1 MAGFNTAVTG
11 LKAASTDLDVIGN
24 NIANSST
31 VGFKTSRTEFGDI
44 YATAVVGAGSSNVA
58 GSGVTVTDIAQDFQA
73 GTIEF
78 TNNNLDLAINGSGF
92 FQLDDGQGGV
102 TYSRAGAFELNKDG
116 FIVSKSGKFLQGYG
130 LDTEGNRL
138 PIGNL
143 AVTQKESPP
152 KATEE
157 IDLSFNIDSREDAA
171 TLLADY
177 DKDEPGSFTYSTT
190 VRTFDSLGN
199 EHTIKFNFA
208 EARPFQAQQ
217 QVTGITTG
225 ESISGVT
232 ITGPA
237 ATPGTHMAELTGY
250 NVGDVIDSSSGSSFF
265 SELTDAI
272 NGDPRIQSITI
283 DDNTDPVGFTI
294 RFKAEY
300 PEPDLVAISS
310 GLTALEVDE
319 IAANE
324 THTFAFDAATAFGG
338 VDSLQENTVIEV
350 GGITISLA
358 AGMTQDAVG
367 QAITAVE
374 ANILDA
380 NPDVESVIYDNASN
394 EVVVTYKAEAG
405 DVNPGILVDANVGG
419 GATNPIWDGTQPTI
433 KQGDNSFMGVY
444 RMYAYL
450 NGTEQLDIGKAL
462 DPGEI
467 GTGTEPGPIL
477 INFNPSNG
485 LLNGINGETFSASA
499 VVPTIT
505 ITGADPADSTT
516 VIELDVTNTTQFA
529 SESIVKSSAQDGY
542 TKGDLIGVSF
552 SETGEMVASFSNG
565 QNQDLGVVAIATFEN
580 QSGLQPAGDTE
591 WISTL
596 TSGDAI
602 VNPPGTGLNGT
613 LRSAALEQSNVDLS
627 AELVA
632 LIEAQ
637 RNFQANSKTIETQN
651 TVTQAILQI

>member
-102 TYSRAGAFELNKDG
+102 SYSRAGSFQLDKDG
-116 FIVSKSGKFLQGYG
+116 FVVSKSGKFLQGYD
-130 LDTEGNRL
+130 LDSEGNRL
-138 PIGNL
+138 PIGDL
-143 AVTQKESPP
+143 QVSEKESPP

-157 IDLSFNIDSREDAA
+157 IDLSFNINSAEDAE

-199 EHTIKFNFA
+199 EHTVKFNFA

-217 QVTGITTG
+217 EVTGVTAG
-225 ESISGVT
+225 ESVSATT
-232 ITGPA
+232 ITA
-237 ATPGTHMAELTGY
+237 AHITELTGY
-250 NVGDVIDSSSGSSFF
+250 TVGDVIDASSGSSFF
-265 SELTDAI
+265 AELTDAT
-272 NGDPRIQSITI
+272 NGDPRIESITM
-283 DDNTDPVGFTI
+283 DDVTDPVGFTI
-294 RFKAEY
+294 RFYSEF
-300 PEPDLVAISS
+300 PEPDLAAVSS
-310 GLTALEVDE
+310 GIAITEVAE
-319 IAANE
+319 VAANE
-324 THTFAFDAATAFGG
+324 THTFSLDAATAFGG
-338 VDSLQENTVIEV
+338 VDSLAEDTLIEI
-350 GGITISLA
+350 GGVQVQLT
-358 AGMTQDAVG
+358 AGMTQDQVG
-367 QAITAVE
+367 ASITAVE

-380 NPDVESVIYDNASN
+380 NPDVESVIYDSASN
-394 EVVVTYKAEAG
+394 EFVVTYEAESG
-405 DVNPGILVDANVGG
+405 DVNPGISFDGNVASA
-419 GATNPIWDGTQPTI
+419 ATNPLWTAAEPTI
-433 KQGDNSFMGVY
+433 KQGDNTFQGVY

-450 NGTEQLDIGKAL
+450 NGTELLDIGKAL
-462 DPGEI
+462 DPGEV
-467 GTGTEPGPIL
+467 GTGTEPGPVL
-477 INFNPSNG
+477 LQFNSSNG
-485 LLNGINGETFSASA
+485 LLSGINGESFSASA
-499 VVPTIT
+499 VVPSIT
-505 ITGADPADSTT
+505 ISGADPADSTT
-516 VIELDVTNTTQFA
+516 TIELDITDTTQFA
-529 SESIVKSSAQDGY
+529 SESIVKASTQDGY

-552 SETGEMVASFSNG
+552 GETGEMVASFSNG

-580 QSGLQPAGDTE
+580 QAGLQPSGDTE
-591 WISTL
+591 WIATL

-651 TVTQAILQI
+651 TITQAILQI

>member
-102 TYSRAGAFELNKDG
+102 SYSRAGSFQLDKDG
-116 FIVSKSGKFLQGYG
+116 FVVSKSGKFLQGYD
-130 LDTEGNRL
+130 LDSEGNRL
-138 PIGNL
+138 PIGDL
-143 AVTQKESPP
+143 QVSEKESPP

-157 IDLSFNIDSREDAA
+157 IDLSFNINSAEDAE

-199 EHTIKFNFA
+199 EHTVKFNFA

-217 QVTGITTG
+217 EVTGVTAG
-225 ESISGVT
+225 ESVSATT
-232 ITGPA
+232 ITA
-237 ATPGTHMAELTGY
+237 AHITELTGY
-250 NVGDVIDSSSGSSFF
+250 TVGDVIDASSGSSFF
-265 SELTDAI
+265 AELTDAT
-272 NGDPRIQSITI
+272 NGDPRIESITM
-283 DDNTDPVGFTI
+283 DDVTDPVGFTI
-294 RFKAEY
+294 RFYSEF
-300 PEPDLVAISS
+300 PEPDLAAVSS
-310 GLTALEVDE
+310 GIAITEVAE
-319 IAANE
+319 VAANE
-324 THTFAFDAATAFGG
+324 THTFALDATTAFGG
-338 VDSLQENTVIEV
+338 VDSLAEDTLIEI
-350 GGITISLA
+350 GGVQVQLT
-358 AGMTQDAVG
+358 AGMTQDQVG
-367 QAITAVE
+367 ASITAVE

-380 NPDVESVIYDNASN
+380 NPDVESVIYDSASN
-394 EVVVTYKAEAG
+394 EFVVTYEAESG
-405 DVNPGILVDANVGG
+405 DVNPGISFDGNVASA
-419 GATNPIWDGTQPTI
+419 ATNPLWTAAEPTI
-433 KQGDNSFMGVY
+433 KQGDNTFQGVY

-450 NGTEQLDIGKAL
+450 NGTELLDIGKAL
-462 DPGEI
+462 DPGEV
-467 GTGTEPGPIL
+467 GTGTEPGPVL
-477 INFNPSNG
+477 LQFNSSNG
-485 LLNGINGETFSASA
+485 LLSGINGESFSASA
-499 VVPTIT
+499 VVPSIT
-505 ITGADPADSTT
+505 ISGADPADSTT
-516 VIELDVTNTTQFA
+516 TIELDITDTTQFA
-529 SESIVKSSAQDGY
+529 SESIVKASTQDGY

-552 SETGEMVASFSNG
+552 GETGEMVASFSNG

-580 QSGLQPAGDTE
+580 QAGLQPAGDTE
-591 WISTL
+591 WIATL

-651 TVTQAILQI
+651 TITQAILQI

>member
-102 TYSRAGAFELNKDG
+102 SYSRAGSFQLDKDG
-116 FIVSKSGKFLQGYG
+116 FVVSKSGKFLQGYD
-130 LDTEGNRL
+130 LDSEGNRL
-138 PIGNL
+138 PIGDL
-143 AVTQKESPP
+143 QVSEKESPP

-157 IDLSFNIDSREDAA
+157 IDLSFNINSAEDAE

-199 EHTIKFNFA
+199 EHTVKFNFA

-217 QVTGITTG
+217 AVTGVTAG
-225 ESISGVT
+225 ESVSATT
-232 ITGPA
+232 ITA
-237 ATPGTHMAELTGY
+237 AHITELTGY
-250 NVGDVIDSSSGSSFF
+250 TVGDVIDASSGSSFF
-265 SELTDAI
+265 AELTDAT
-272 NGDPRIQSITI
+272 NGDPRIESITM
-283 DDNTDPVGFTI
+283 DDVTDPVGFTI
-294 RFKAEY
+294 RFYSEF
-300 PEPDLVAISS
+300 PEPDLAAVSS
-310 GLTALEVDE
+310 GIAITEVAE

-324 THTFAFDAATAFGG
+324 THTFALDATTAFGG
-338 VDSLQENTVIEV
+338 VDSLAEDTLIEI
-350 GGITISLA
+350 GGVQVQLT
-358 AGMTQDAVG
+358 AGMTQDQVG
-367 QAITAVE
+367 ASITAIE

-380 NPDVESVIYDNASN
+380 NPDVESVIYDSASN
-394 EVVVTYKAEAG
+394 EFVVTYEAESG
-405 DVNPGILVDANVGG
+405 DVNPGISFDGNVASA
-419 GATNPIWDGTQPTI
+419 ATNPLWTAGEPTI
-433 KQGDNSFMGVY
+433 KQGDNTFQGVY

-450 NGTEQLDIGKAL
+450 NGTELLDIGKAL
-462 DPGEI
+462 DPGEV
-467 GTGTEPGPIL
+467 GTGTEPGPVL
-477 INFNPSNG
+477 LQFNSSNG
-485 LLNGINGETFSASA
+485 LLSGINGESFSASA
-499 VVPTIT
+499 VVPSIT
-505 ITGADPADSTT
+505 ISGADPADSTT
-516 VIELDVTNTTQFA
+516 TIELDITDTTQFA
-529 SESIVKSSAQDGY
+529 SESIVKASTQDGY

-552 SETGEMVASFSNG
+552 GETGEMVASFSNG

-580 QSGLQPAGDTE
+580 QAGLQPAGDTE
-591 WISTL
+591 WIATL

-651 TVTQAILQI
+651 TITQAILQI

>member
-102 TYSRAGAFELNKDG
+102 SYSRAGSFQLDKDG
-116 FIVSKSGKFLQGYG
+116 FVVSKSGKFLQGYD
-130 LDTEGNRL
+130 LDSEGNRL
-138 PIGNL
+138 PIGDL
-143 AVTQKESPP
+143 QVSEKESPP

-157 IDLSFNIDSREDAA
+157 IDLSFNINSAEDAE

-199 EHTIKFNFA
+199 EHTVKFNFA

-217 QVTGITTG
+217 AVTGVTAG
-225 ESISGVT
+225 ESVSATT
-232 ITGPA
+232 ITA
-237 ATPGTHMAELTGY
+237 AHITELTGY
-250 NVGDVIDSSSGSSFF
+250 TVGDVIDASSGSSFF
-265 SELTDAI
+265 AELTDAT
-272 NGDPRIQSITI
+272 NGDPRIESITM
-283 DDNTDPVGFTI
+283 DDVTDPVGFTI
-294 RFKAEY
+294 RFYSEF
-300 PEPDLVAISS
+300 PEPDLAAVSS
-310 GLTALEVDE
+310 GIAITEVAE

-324 THTFAFDAATAFGG
+324 THTFALDATTAFGG
-338 VDSLQENTVIEV
+338 VDSLAEDTLIEI
-350 GGITISLA
+350 GGVQVQLT
-358 AGMTQDAVG
+358 AGMTQDQVG
-367 QAITAVE
+367 ASITAVE

-380 NPDVESVIYDNASN
+380 NPDVESVIYDSASN
-394 EVVVTYKAEAG
+394 EFVVTYEAESG
-405 DVNPGILVDANVGG
+405 DVNPGISFDGNVASA
-419 GATNPIWDGTQPTI
+419 ATNPLWTAAEPTI
-433 KQGDNSFMGVY
+433 KQGDNTFQGVY

-450 NGTEQLDIGKAL
+450 NGTELLDIGKAL
-462 DPGEI
+462 DPGEV
-467 GTGTEPGPIL
+467 GTGTEPGPVL
-477 INFNPSNG
+477 LQFNSSNG
-485 LLNGINGETFSASA
+485 LLSGINGESFSASA
-499 VVPTIT
+499 VVPSIT
-505 ITGADPADSTT
+505 ISGADPADSTT
-516 VIELDVTNTTQFA
+516 TIELDITDTTQFA
-529 SESIVKSSAQDGY
+529 SESIVKASTQDGY

-552 SETGEMVASFSNG
+552 GETGEMVASFSNG

-580 QSGLQPAGDTE
+580 QAGLQPAGDTE
-591 WISTL
+591 WIATL

-651 TVTQAILQI
+651 TITQAILQI

>member
-102 TYSRAGAFELNKDG
+102 SYSRAGSFQLDKDG
-116 FIVSKSGKFLQGYG
+116 FVVSKSGKFLQGYD
-130 LDTEGNRL
+130 LDSEGNRL
-138 PIGNL
+138 PIGDL
-143 AVTQKESPP
+143 QVSEKESPP

-157 IDLSFNIDSREDAA
+157 IDLSFNINSAEDAE

-199 EHTIKFNFA
+199 EHTVKFNFA

-217 QVTGITTG
+217 EVTGVTAG
-225 ESISGVT
+225 ESVSATT
-232 ITGPA
+232 ITVA
-237 ATPGTHMAELTGY
+237 HIAELTGY
-250 NVGDVIDSSSGSSFF
+250 SVGDVIDASSGSSFF
-265 SELTDAI
+265 AELTDAT
-272 NGDPRIQSITI
+272 NGDPRIESITM
-283 DDNTDPVGFTI
+283 DDVTDPVGFTI
-294 RFKAEY
+294 RFYSEF
-300 PEPDLVAISS
+300 PEPDLAAVSS
-310 GLTALEVDE
+310 GIAITEVAE

-324 THTFAFDAATAFGG
+324 THTFALDATTAFGG
-338 VDSLQENTVIEV
+338 VDSLAEDTLIEI
-350 GGITISLA
+350 GGVQVQLT
-358 AGMTQDAVG
+358 AGMTQDQVG
-367 QAITAVE
+367 ASITAIE

-380 NPDVESVIYDNASN
+380 NPDVESVIYDSASN
-394 EVVVTYKAEAG
+394 EFVVTYEAESG
-405 DVNPGILVDANVGG
+405 DVNPGISFDGNVASA
-419 GATNPIWDGTQPTI
+419 ATNPLWTAAEPTI
-433 KQGDNSFMGVY
+433 KQGDNTFQGVY

-450 NGTEQLDIGKAL
+450 NGTELLDIGKAL
-462 DPGEI
+462 DPGEV

-477 INFNPSNG
+477 LQFNSSNG
-485 LLNGINGETFSASA
+485 LLSGINGESFSASA
-499 VVPTIT
+499 VVPSIT
-505 ITGADPADSTT
+505 ISGADPADSTT
-516 VIELDVTNTTQFA
+516 TIELDITDTTQFA
-529 SESIVKSSAQDGY
+529 SESIVKASTQDGY

-552 SETGEMVASFSNG
+552 GETGEMVASFSNG

-580 QSGLQPAGDTE
+580 QAGLQPAGDTE
-591 WISTL
+591 WIATL

-651 TVTQAILQI
+651 TITQAILQI